1 MPWTRAVAA
10 IKASRMG
17 LGSGTCSLAQR
28 CATLELMDRDG
39 CKKGLTH
46 GYPFTP
52 GGHLPVTLAGFD
64 LAELRHDIRIQDK
77 HQSNSAGL
85 GIQSAFG
92 GLNSTSAAPGM
103 CSASASVLE
112 RPASLWYSSMLSS
125 TCAGRPRSVMNT
137 GPRWA
142 AFLGA
147 NFFIGDDLRVL
158 ARRVDVLRCLGE
170 RFSVGNRSCEA
181 TGDSST
187 AGQSLPVGNQIGRY
201 CRGC

>member
-77 HQSNSAGL
+77 HPSNSVGL

-92 GLNSTSAAPGM
+92 GSNST
-103 CSASASVLE
+103 SASASVLE
-112 RPASLWYSSMLSS
+112 SKIRSCRRVRAPGAAVNRNVQGCAISLSRPAR
-125 TCAGRPRSVMNT
+125 AAVHVDG
-137 GPRWA
+137 WA
-142 AFLGA
+142 WRYRLHQIAF
-147 NFFIGDDLRVL
+147 VPPPW
-158 ARRVDVLRCLGE
+158 RVDA
-170 RFSVGNRSCEA
+170 S
-181 TGDSST
+181 
-187 AGQSLPVGNQIGRY
+187 
-201 CRGC
+201 